1 MSSKCT
7 TTSESVC
14 LPCGSDEYLDTWNE
28 EDKCL
33 LHKVCDPGESAR
45 QGSGG
50 KRHCCL
56 QRCCAFGGKGRRLP
70 TDPQRV
76 SFRSQEH
83 CVTGFRAELLECICF
98 AFTEVQLI

>member
-45 QGSGG
+45 RGSGG
-50 KRHCCL
+50 K
-56 QRCCAFGGKGRRLP
+56 
-70 TDPQRV
+70 
-76 SFRSQEH
+76 
-83 CVTGFRAELLECICF
+83 
-98 AFTEVQLI
+98 

>member
-14 LPCGSDEYLDTWNE
+14 LPCGLEEYRDTWNE

-45 QGSGG
+45 QGQCGQMTLSDAAMLCLWGQG
-50 KRHCCL
+50 KTV
-56 QRCCAFGGKGRRLP
+56 P
-70 TDPQRV
+70 TDPRGCALDP
-76 SFRSQEH
+76 RST
-83 CVTGFRAELLECICF
+83 VLRLF
-98 AFTEVQLI
+98 V